1 MASLQRS
8 VVNTPFEP
16 VAAARTTMIVAKTKR
31 FNQGMSVMVTGVTEA
46 GGEMF
51 QLTIWKVEPPYT
63 PSDIQMGMKLFINN
77 PKDITDKLDS
87 RSWGQWDLRKV
98 AEWKRRGHSL
108 LGGGVW
114 QCQSVDVDPSGR
126 LHFETCFSPIALNRP
141 GLFSGK
147 VENID
152 SEVMNF
158 ASGASIEKKKITI
171 AGTKNTVGRVFFT
184 IGGTY
189 ADNIV
194 VGDTVAFFAAD
205 YGFLPYLDS
214 IPYVPVIEKTAR
226 PAIAR
231 FKVRR
236 QAVARLKGLVRA
248 IVVFRRM
255 RLRAAE
261 AVYAPGKK
269 GYDVAAASFRAAA
282 AALGVLDV

>member
-1 MASLQRS
+1 MASL
-8 VVNTPFEP
+8 VNTPYEP
-16 VAAARTTMIVAKTKR
+16 AAAARTTMIVAKTKP

-46 GGEMF
+46 GGEIF

-63 PSDIQMGMKLFINN
+63 PSDIQMGMKLFIND
-77 PKDITDKLDS
+77 PKKDITDNLDS

-98 AEWKRRGHSL
+98 AAWKQRGHSL

-147 VENID
+147 VEKID
-152 SEVMNF
+152 SVVVNV
-158 ASGASIEKKKITI
+158 ASGASFEKKILTI
-171 AGTKNTVGRVFFT
+171 AGTENTVARFS
-184 IGGTY
+184 ILGTY
-189 ADNIV
+189 TDSIV

-205 YGFLPYLDS
+205 YGFLPHLDS

-248 IVVFRRM
+248 IVVLRRM

-269 GYDVAAASFRAAA
+269 GYDAAAARFRAAA
-282 AALGVLDV
+282 AALGVSDV